1 MTLLCIQVK
10 ITYIEFF
17 GGNTMGKYIK
27 RKQLTEEQYQM
38 ANNAMSIIL
47 AICYIAYIATEI
59 TNANSGTGAPFWQ
72 VRCGLYGFI
81 AVANIVLNKLKGKT
95 KKAMLFYAITFLIAY
110 LLLVMNNGVITM
122 VLAFPALIGF
132 MLYLNS
138 IVVGAGC
145 LCVFIIC
152 ALKCG
157 MVRAAGNEVL
167 FDYGN
172 LITIGFVICIFG
184 SYIAIAILYKFSEMD
199 SEVIAKEAAHRAEVA
214 EKVSTIVEKVANDF
228 VEVITGLDGVKESM
242 SSVDFSMTGI
252 TESSESTATAVNRQA
267 DKTSDIQYRLE
278 NTNNSAMNA
287 RNTTDNLKNVISNGM
302 ILADDLQ
309 KQSDLVDQNVAMIS
323 QTVEQLVS
331 NVQKVSG
338 ITDSILNI
346 SSQTNLLAL
355 NASIEAA
362 RAGEAGR
369 GFAVVADE
377 IRKLAEETKVST
389 EKITEIINE
398 LKAVTEETQQGIEES
413 VSAIEIQRQKVTEV
427 TNSFTEV
434 GTGMDVLEVEVDTM
448 SQEVEA
454 VLIANGEIVDSIST
468 LSASSEEVSAETQN
482 CKDTINGA
490 YRDIGTFSD
499 MVEGTFVQLQELAEA
514 TQE

>member
-1 MTLLCIQVK
+1 
-10 ITYIEFF
+10 
-17 GGNTMGKYIK
+17 MGKYIK
-27 RKQLTEEQYQM
+27 RKQLTPLQYRM
-38 ANNAMSIIL
+38 ANKTMAIIL

-59 TNANSGTGAPFWQ
+59 SNVNKGTGASFWQ
-72 VRCGLYGFI
+72 VRCGIYAVI
-81 AVANIVLNKLKGKT
+81 AVANIIMGKLKGDT
-95 KKAMLFYAITFLIAY
+95 KVAMLFYAVTFLISY

-138 IVVGAGC
+138 ILVGAGC
-145 LCVFIIC
+145 IIVFLIC

-172 LITIGFVICIFG
+172 LITVGFVICIFG
-184 SYIAIAILYKFSEMD
+184 SYRAITILYKFSEQD
-199 SEVIAKEAAHRAEVA
+199 REVIVKEAAHRAEVA
-214 EKVSTIVEKVANDF
+214 ERVSNIVENIANEF

-242 SSVDFSMTGI
+242 STVNNSMNDI
-252 TESSESTATAVNRQA
+252 TNSSEGTAEAVNRQA
-267 DKTSDIQYRLE
+267 EKTSVIQERLE
-278 NTNNSAMNA
+278 TTNQSAVRA
-287 RNTTDNLKNVISNGM
+287 RETTDNLKNVIVNGM
-302 ILADDLQ
+302 SLADDLQ
-309 KQSDLVDQNVAMIS
+309 EQSDFVDQNVAKIS
-323 QTVEQLVS
+323 QTVEQLVA
-331 NVQKVSG
+331 NVQQVSG

-362 RAGEAGR
+362 RAGDAGR

-398 LKAVTEETQQGIEES
+398 LKAVTDETQRGIVES
-413 VSAIEIQRQKVTEV
+413 ADAIEIQRQKVTEV
-427 TNSFTEV
+427 TNSFSEV
-434 GTGMDVLEVEVDTM
+434 ESGMDVLEVEVDTM

-454 VLIANGEIVDSIST
+454 VLMANGEIVDSIAT
-468 LSASSEEVSAETQN
+468 LSAASQEVSAETQN
-482 CKDTINGA
+482 CKDTIDGA
-490 YRDIGTFSD
+490 YKDIGTFSD
-499 MVEGTFVQLQELAEA
+499 MVEGTFTQLQELAEA

>member
-1 MTLLCIQVK
+1 
-10 ITYIEFF
+10 
-17 GGNTMGKYIK
+17 MGKYIK
-27 RKQLTEEQYQM
+27 RKQLTPTQYLM
-38 ANNAMSIIL
+38 ANKTMAFIL
-47 AICYIAYIATEI
+47 TVCYITYIITEV
-59 TNANSGTGAPFWQ
+59 TNANSGMGAPFWQ
-72 VRCGLYGFI
+72 ARCGIYGLI
-81 AVANIVLNKLKGKT
+81 LVSNIIMGKLKGHT
-95 KKAMLFYAITFLIAY
+95 KVAMIFYAITFLIAY
-110 LLLVMNNGVITM
+110 LFLVMNNGVISM

-138 IVVGAGC
+138 ILVGTGC
-145 LCVFIIC
+145 FIVFIIC
-152 ALKCG
+152 ALKCAI
-157 MVRAAGNEVL
+157 VRAGGDEIL

-172 LITIGFVICIFG
+172 LITVGFVICIYG
-184 SYIAIAILYKFSEMD
+184 SYRAITTLYEFSEMD
-199 SEVIAKEAAHRAEVA
+199 REVIVKEAAHRAEVA
-214 EKVSTIVEKVANDF
+214 EKVSSIVEKVANDF

-252 TESSESTATAVNRQA
+252 TESSESTADAVNRQA
-267 DKTSDIQYRLE
+267 DKTSDIQNRLE

-287 RNTTDNLKNVISNGM
+287 RQTTDNLKNVIANGM
-302 ILADDLQ
+302 GLAEDLQ
-309 KQSDLVDQNVAMIS
+309 KQSDLVDQNVEKIS
-323 QTVEQLVS
+323 QTVEQLVT
-331 NVQKVSG
+331 NVQRVSG

-398 LKAVTEETQQGIEES
+398 LRAVTKDTQKGIEES
-413 VSAIEIQRQKVTEV
+413 AEAIEIQRQKVIEV
-427 TNSFTEV
+427 ANSFAEV
-434 GTGMDVLEVEVDTM
+434 GTGMDVLGEEVDTM
-448 SQEVEA
+448 SLEVGA
-454 VLIANGEIVDSIST
+454 VLEANGEIVDSIAT
-468 LSASSEEVSAETQN
+468 LSAASEEVSAETLN

-499 MVEGTFVQLQELAEA
+499 MVEGTFVELQQLAEA
-514 TQE
+514 AQE

>member
-1 MTLLCIQVK
+1 M
-10 ITYIEFF
+10 E
-17 GGNTMGKYIK
+17 KYIK
-27 RKQLTEEQYQM
+27 RKTLTETQYKM
-38 ANNAMSIIL
+38 ANKTMALIL
-47 AICYIAYIATEI
+47 TVCYITYIVTEI

-72 VRCGLYGFI
+72 FRCGVYALI
-81 AVANIVLNKLKGKT
+81 TVANIVVGKLKGHT
-95 KKAMLFYAITFLIAY
+95 KKAMVFYAVTFLIAY

-132 MLYLNS
+132 MLYMNS
-138 IVVGAGC
+138 ILIGAGC
-145 LCVFIIC
+145 VLVFIIC
-152 ALKCG
+152 AIKCG
-157 MVRAAGNEVL
+157 IVRAGGNEVL

-172 LITIGFVICIFG
+172 LITIGFVICILG
-184 SYIAIAILYKFSEMD
+184 SYQAIRILYEFSEMD
-199 SEVIAKEAAHRAEVA
+199 REVIVKEAAHRAEVA
-214 EKVSTIVEKVANDF
+214 EKVSGIVENVANQF

-242 SSVDFSMTGI
+242 SSVDLSMTGI
-252 TESSESTATAVNRQA
+252 TESSESTANAVNRQA
-267 DKTSDIQYRLE
+267 DKTSDIQNRLE
-278 NTNNSAMNA
+278 NTNNSAINA
-287 RNTTDNLKNVISNGM
+287 RNTTDNLKDVISNGM
-302 ILADDLQ
+302 TLADDLQ
-309 KQSDLVDQNVAMIS
+309 KQSDLVDQNVAKIS
-323 QTVEQLVS
+323 HTVEQLVS
-331 NVQKVSG
+331 NVQRVSG

-398 LKAVTEETQQGIEES
+398 LKAVTKETQQGIEES
-413 VSAIEIQRQKVTEV
+413 AEAIEIQRQKVTEV
-427 TNSFTEV
+427 TNSFAEV

-454 VLIANGEIVDSIST
+454 VLMANGEIVDSIAT
-468 LSASSEEVSAETQN
+468 LSAASEEVSAETQN